1 METEDDSDKMTD
13 QMRQE
18 WSRHYDT
25 LQWGVIAIFIA
36 GIAALVGAS
45 FAPDNKE
52 SPWPEV
58 AGYVLIITGVFY
70 AASFRSF
77 RSQLHSGIKNKG
89 LRDFLTGLGTR
100 SRWPHQWDVFVFS
113 FLAVGVLFVFRLASK
128 IGYSRI
134 VIPCGLIMLFILV
147 GVCWLKGKSEGSG
160 TESPQSGTA

>member
-1 METEDDSDKMTD
+1 MGDIVETKDDSNTMTD
-13 QMRQE
+13 SMRQE

-45 FAPDNKE
+45 FHADNKE
-52 SPWPEV
+52 SPWPEI
-58 AGYVLIITGVFY
+58 AGYILIITGVFY

-100 SRWPHQWDVFVFS
+100 SRYWPHQWDVFVLS
-113 FLAVGVLFVFRLASK
+113 LLAVGILFVFRLASK
-128 IGYSRI
+128 IGHSRI
-134 VIPCGLIMLFILV
+134 VLPGGLIMLIFLV
-147 GVCWLKGKSEGSG
+147 GACWLKGKSEGSR
-160 TESPQSGTA
+160 TESA